1 MGRIIDLLSEVATVA
16 EEGPEG
22 LVLMAEDQER
32 FGSEWGA
39 EELEDALG
47 LVHDSLLQG
56 ELVEAADSLNARLLD
71 VLGDFG
77 EEASF
82 ARAAAGDARLSL
94 ETIGQLARRVS
105 RLEEILEVYR
115 DEAAPDS
122 SGFDSLRQRLT
133 DQGVEDEMMGDPDE
147 PKPV

>member
-1 MGRIIDLLSEVATVA
+1 MGRIIDLLSEVAAVA

-22 LVLMAEDQER
+22 LVLAVEDRAR
-32 FGSEWGA
+32 FGSDWGP

-56 ELVEAADSLNARLLD
+56 ELVEAADSLSARVLD
-71 VLGDFG
+71 VLGDFDDD
-77 EEASF
+77 AAF
-82 ARAAAGDARLSL
+82 TRAAAGKNQLSL
-94 ETIGQLARRVS
+94 EAIGQLARRLA

-115 DEAAPDS
+115 DDAPPDMER
-122 SGFDSLRQRLT
+122 FDSLRRRLA
-133 DQGVEDEMMGDPDE
+133 DQGIEGETRGDPDG

>member
-1 MGRIIDLLSEVATVA
+1 MGRIIDLLSEMAAVA

-22 LVLMAEDQER
+22 LVLMPEDQER
-32 FGSEWGA
+32 FGKEWGP
-39 EELEDALG
+39 EELEDGLG
-47 LVHDSLLQG
+47 LVHDSFLQA

-77 EEASF
+77 EEAAF

-94 ETIGQLARRVS
+94 ESIGQLARRVE

-115 DEAAPDS
+115 DEAPPDTS
-122 SGFDSLRQRLT
+122 RFDSLRQRLA
-133 DQGVEDEMMGDPDE
+133 DQGIEDERSGDPDE